1 MSVLNDY
8 KVNFR
13 VVRVHNSDHKFMNSI
28 STVLDALIV
37 DFNNPINCNS
47 LLKAIDIQANETG
60 SFFYITRFTVIKN
73 Y

>member
-1 MSVLNDY
+1 
-8 KVNFR
+8 
-13 VVRVHNSDHKFMNSI
+13 MNSI

-60 SFFYITRFTVIKN
+60 SFFI
-73 Y
+73 